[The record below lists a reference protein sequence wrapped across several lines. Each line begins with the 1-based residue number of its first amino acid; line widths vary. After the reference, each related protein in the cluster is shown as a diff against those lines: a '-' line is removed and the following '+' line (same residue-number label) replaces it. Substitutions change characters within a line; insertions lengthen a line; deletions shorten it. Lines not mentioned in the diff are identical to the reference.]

1 MELDR
6 RDLGSFELWHHSL
19 ERSRKR
25 RMLAV
30 DGRRRVGRQRKAST
44 AMTAAMLFGPV
55 VSVAGASSSSQR
67 GEIAQSSPANRA
79 IARTLDVEL
88 HRGDTGARVA
98 QLQQLLAIDADG
110 IFGARTEAAV
120 REFQGRAGLAVDGV
134 VGQSTW
140 TALLASGGTR
150 GAAAKSVVDG

>member
-6 RDLGSFELWHHSL
+6 RDLGSFELWQHTL

-55 VSVAGASSSSQR
+55 VSVAGAS
-67 GEIAQSSPANRA
+67 
-79 IARTLDVEL
+79 
-88 HRGDTGARVA
+88 
-98 QLQQLLAIDADG
+98 
-110 IFGARTEAAV
+110 
-120 REFQGRAGLAVDGV
+120 
-134 VGQSTW
+134 
-140 TALLASGGTR
+140 
-150 GAAAKSVVDG
+150 